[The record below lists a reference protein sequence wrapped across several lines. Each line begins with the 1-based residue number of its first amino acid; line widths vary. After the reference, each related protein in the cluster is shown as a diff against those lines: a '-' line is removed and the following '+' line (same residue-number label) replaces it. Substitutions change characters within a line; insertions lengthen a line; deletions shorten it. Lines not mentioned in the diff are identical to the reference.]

1 MEEKTV
7 AVKKEEHSWCPVE
20 VTMNI
25 IGKRWTAIIIRDL
38 VQGKKRFCQLEQS
51 LDGIS
56 AKVLSQRLNELEQC
70 GIILRVV
77 YAEVPVRVEY
87 SLTDKGQDLDR
98 VIDSMADWGARWG
111 EGA

>member
-1 MEEKTV
+1 MEEKSVT
-7 AVKKEEHSWCPVE
+7 VKKEAHDSCPVE
-20 VTMNI
+20 ITMNI

-38 VQGKKRFCQLEQS
+38 VHGKKRFCELEQS

-56 AKVLSQRLNELEQC
+56 AKVLSQRLNELEQY
-70 GIILRVV
+70 GIIQRVV
-77 YAEVPVRVEY
+77 FAEVPVRVEY

-111 EGA
+111 DDA